1 MVVNKSMSLRNCF
14 DVTSC
19 LSLSLSTSTVR
30 YFNAAATQRC
40 NIRNVQYTCIIS
52 IVKDS
57 TDEKVVVVGEGA
69 VERGAG

>member
-19 LSLSLSTSTVR
+19 LSLSTSTVR